1 MHSEN
6 LFTNYSQIENNAPLA
21 DKLRPKNLEDF
32 FGQQLILNEN
42 SLLRSAILND
52 KISNF
57 IFSGPPGVGKTT
69 LIEIISFNTRSKLIK
84 LNAVLS
90 SVKELRNEI
99 ANAKDRLINSK
110 RKTILFIDEVHR
122 FTSVQQDAL
131 LPSIENGT
139 ITFIGATTENPF
151 FAVNKALVSRSRIFT
166 LLPLAENDLQKII
179 QKSYYSLFKTKR
191 FKKGFFNSRCTKSFN

>member
-32 FGQQLILNEN
+32 FGQQPILNEN

-84 LNAVLS
+84 LNAVFS

-99 ANAKDRLINSK
+99 AHAKERLMLISLASFSAVVSMAISSALINVLAS
-110 RKTILFIDEVHR
+110 
-122 FTSVQQDAL
+122 
-131 LPSIENGT
+131 PPENL
-139 ITFIGATTENPF
+139 I
-151 FAVNKALVSRSRIFT
+151 K
-166 LLPLAENDLQKII
+166 
-179 QKSYYSLFKTKR
+179 
-191 FKKGFFNSRCTKSFN
+191 

>member
-69 LIEIISFNTRSKLIK
+69 LVEIISFNNDFKGFSFIK
-84 LNAVLS
+84 
-90 SVKELRNEI
+90 
-99 ANAKDRLINSK
+99 
-110 RKTILFIDEVHR
+110 FR
-122 FTSVQQDAL
+122 FFLT
-131 LPSIENGT
+131 
-139 ITFIGATTENPF
+139 
-151 FAVNKALVSRSRIFT
+151 AVNISSFLLSERLKIF
-166 LLPLAENDLQKII
+166 LLKLKI
-179 QKSYYSLFKTKR
+179 
-191 FKKGFFNSRCTKSFN
+191 NV

>member
-32 FGQQLILNEN
+32 FGQQPILNEN

-90 SVKELRNEI
+90 SVKELRNEMGSFEFGCLI
-99 ANAKDRLINSK
+99 ARAAF
-110 RKTILFIDEVHR
+110 RK
-122 FTSVQQDAL
+122 
-131 LPSIENGT
+131 
-139 ITFIGATTENPF
+139 
-151 FAVNKALVSRSRIFT
+151 KAIWEE
-166 LLPLAENDLQKII
+166 PDYLAH
-179 QKSYYSLFKTKR
+179 
-191 FKKGFFNSRCTKSFN
+191 

>member
-21 DKLRPKNLEDF
+21 DKLRPKIWKIFWSTTNLK
-32 FGQQLILNEN
+32 N

-52 KISNF
+52 KLVILF
-57 IFSGPPGVGKTT
+57 FCPPGVGKTT

-110 RKTILFIDEVHR
+110 RKTILFMMRFIDLHQ
-122 FTSVQQDAL
+122 FSKML
-131 LPSIENGT
+131 YY
-139 ITFIGATTENPF
+139 
-151 FAVNKALVSRSRIFT
+151 
-166 LLPLAENDLQKII
+166 LQ
-179 QKSYYSLFKTKR
+179 
-191 FKKGFFNSRCTKSFN
+191 

>member
-21 DKLRPKNLEDF
+21 DQLRPKNLEDF
-32 FGQQLILNEN
+32 FGQQSILNEN

-69 LIEIISFNTRSKLIK
+69 LIEIISFYTRSKLVK

-122 FTSVQQDAL
+122 FTSVSYTHL
-131 LPSIENGT
+131 TLP
-139 ITFIGATTENPF
+139 
-151 FAVNKALVSRSRIFT
+151 
-166 LLPLAENDLQKII
+166 
-179 QKSYYSLFKTKR
+179 TKR
-191 FKKGFFNSRCTKSFN
+191 IV

>member
-21 DKLRPKNLEDF
+21 DQLRPKNLEDF
-32 FGQQLILNEN
+32 FGQQPILNEN
-42 SLLRSAILND
+42 SLLRSAIIND

-99 ANAKDRLINSK
+99 SNAKERLINSK

-139 ITFIGATTENPF
+139 ITLNGATTENPT

-166 LLPLAENDLQKII
+166 LIPLSENDLQKNNT
-179 QKSYYSLFKTKR
+179 KSHNSLF
-191 FKKGFFNSRCTKSFN
+191 